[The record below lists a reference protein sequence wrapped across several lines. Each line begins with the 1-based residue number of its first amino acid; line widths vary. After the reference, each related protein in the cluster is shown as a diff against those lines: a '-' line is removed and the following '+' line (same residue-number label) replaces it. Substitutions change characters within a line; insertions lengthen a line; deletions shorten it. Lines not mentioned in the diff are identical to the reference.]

1 MELCVELPEPLVAP
15 LEALVEECE
24 EDDEL
29 CALATSAETTGAGL
43 GEFPTTTPGCPNC
56 PVARA
61 ICAATAFLRAAALR
75 AAALRAATVAA
86 DAGVVVCVGVDPV
99 VCRDGGGVVSA
110 LIGTDTFPAGRAI
123 AARVIW

>member
-15 LEALVEECE
+15 LEARVEERE
-24 EDDEL
+24 EGDEL

-43 GEFPTTTPGCPNC
+43 EEFPSTTPGCPNC

-61 ICAATAFLRAAALR
+61 ICAAAAFLRAAALR
-75 AAALRAATVAA
+75 AAAVRAATVAA

-99 VCRDGGGVVSA
+99 VGGVVSA
-110 LIGTDTFPAGRAI
+110 CTGTDTVPAGRAI
-123 AARVIW
+123 GARVIW